1 MEKQDV
7 KRMQIVRHLKQQN
20 TATRTTKN
28 VRLHIILLLGMI
40 QKNYQQREIE
50 NNSELFP
57 KERPEFSD
65 LIQHRS

>member
-40 QKNYQQREIE
+40 QKIINKGRLKIIL
-50 NNSELFP
+50 ELFP

>member
-40 QKNYQQREIE
+40 QKIINKGRLKIILNCFRKNVQSFQTW
-50 NNSELFP
+50 
-57 KERPEFSD
+57 
-65 LIQHRS
+65 IQHRS